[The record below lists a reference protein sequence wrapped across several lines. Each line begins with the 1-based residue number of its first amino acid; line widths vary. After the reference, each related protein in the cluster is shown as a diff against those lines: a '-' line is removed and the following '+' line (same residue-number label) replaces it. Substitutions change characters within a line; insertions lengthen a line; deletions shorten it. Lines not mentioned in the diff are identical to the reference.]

1 LTVERS
7 TARATDVAVRERAR
21 TALEPANARER
32 TKRKF
37 TRVVDARKR
46 AASRRP
52 RANDASI
59 DAQDAARTR
68 ARLGERRRRRR
79 RSARRRGTNARANV
93 RARA

>member
-7 TARATDVAVRERAR
+7 TDGRRRPTTRES
-21 TALEPANARER
+21 ALESTNARER
-32 TKRKF
+32 TKRKS
-37 TRVVDARKR
+37 TRVVDDRQR
-46 AASRRP
+46 VASRRP
-52 RANDASI
+52 RANDASM

-68 ARLGERRRRRR
+68 ARLGERRRR